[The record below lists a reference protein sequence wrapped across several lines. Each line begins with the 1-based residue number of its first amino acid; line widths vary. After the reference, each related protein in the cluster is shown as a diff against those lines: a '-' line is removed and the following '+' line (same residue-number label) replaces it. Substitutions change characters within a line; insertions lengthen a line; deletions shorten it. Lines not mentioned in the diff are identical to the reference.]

1 MQSIIR
7 FYTTTFILIMITEE
21 TVRDF
26 LKNASEEC
34 IKIYEKRFQKVAK
47 KAFLDG
53 MYNMAGFIESDGDY
67 QLEWGDPEEFRAI
80 KLRNDIDN
88 ASDFPMSLNQY
99 QDRAMKTCMPSCENV
114 SYMLLNLVGEIGEFA
129 SKVAKSIRKGEV
141 AIGHGIDNDLVPLLP
156 FDEWTDRQE
165 EYLMEAGD
173 ILWQLAGLCYV
184 MGWKLDDVAQKNLDK
199 LASRKQRGVIDGDG
213 DNR

>member
-1 MQSIIR
+1 
-7 FYTTTFILIMITEE
+7 MITEE
-21 TVRDF
+21 SVKDF
-26 LKNASEEC
+26 IKNASEEYV
-34 IKIYEKRFQKVAK
+34 KVYEERFQKVAK

-53 MYNMAGFIESDGDY
+53 MYNMAGFIEADGDY

-156 FDEWTDRQE
+156 FDEWMLKSDELKKEASLLEGKIPAFNLSHEDSKINDGIDYVSLLAEKE
-165 EYLMEAGD
+165 ERELN
-173 ILWQLAGLCYV
+173 
-184 MGWKLDDVAQKNLDK
+184 K
-199 LASRKQRGVIDGDG
+199 
-213 DNR
+213 